1 MAKAKYHKAQRV
13 FVKPVG
19 TWAYVEAVVSK
30 WVKGCDEPIKIAY
43 DCGMGREFAQEELE
57 EESTGLP
64 DRLRQRCQR
73 RVARVARPESLEERR
88 AMRSPPYPGTHPT
101 VVTSDRDWGGW
112 RVPGAEYNL
121 DPYRI
126 ERQAQMIVRAPVF
139 MKMVEEFVQY
149 ADCEAENLSD
159 DLTKLAL
166 IGRRIISEISE

>member
-19 TWAYVEAVVSK
+19 TWAYVEAVVPK

-43 DCGMGREFAQEELE
+43 DCGMDREFAQEELE
-57 EESTGLP
+57 EESTGLQITSGNGAS
-64 DRLRQRCQR
+64 DAWRVLRGQNRWKSAEQCGHH
-73 RVARVARPESLEERR
+73 
-88 AMRSPPYPGTHPT
+88 PYPGTHPT

-112 RVPGAEYNL
+112 RVPGAEYDL

-159 DLTKLAL
+159 DLTKLAQ